1 VPEPTPSQLQ
11 VGGGKGLRIA
21 IGVLG
26 ALVAVAVVVVGIL
39 LVTQRGDDDKSGTTT
54 DDATSSVTEE
64 SDGSAA
70 PTLDTPTIDP
80 SDFPSID
87 PSDFPSI
94 NPSDFPDLPGNGT
107 EIPPSELFSGMPTD
121 PSKIEDWFS
130 DYLEQMQ

>member
-1 VPEPTPSQLQ
+1 MPEPTPSQLQ

-80 SDFPSID
+80 SDFPSI
-87 PSDFPSI
+87 